1 MNAFKNNV
9 TAFDETNMNELI
21 SFHDFA
27 LIYEGSQVD
36 AKAGAGTA
44 EFDNASYDH
53 ALRFT
58 ATGVT
63 EIARLELE
71 LIKHGTGADL
81 QIEIRSGFDPGGTTE
96 GTLLKTVVVPKEFL
110 PAGRSYWSIPLDLT
124 GLTAGNQYWIVVRGA
139 GDATNHF
146 HAHGETTPDANYPAY
161 YRLKGGSGAWTLE
174 NSIHFKVFSG
184 ESGELKHR
192 TYPPSGHSTLEFSG
206 EVLSKVYRYL
216 PPSDTTAGGIRQIV
230 TYTFSGEYLKKGEVA

>member
-1 MNAFKNNV
+1 MNAFKNDV
-9 TAFDETNMNELI
+9 TVFNEDNMNELI

-27 LIYEGSQVD
+27 LIYEGTQRD
-36 AKAGAGTA
+36 AKTGAGTA

-58 ATGVT
+58 ATGA

-81 QIEIRSGFDPGGTTE
+81 QIEIRSGFDPGGGTE
-96 GTLLKTVVVPKEFL
+96 GTLLKTVVVPKEFI

-146 HAHGETTPDANYPAY
+146 HVHGETTQDANYPCY
-161 YRLKGGSGAWTLE
+161 YRLKGGSGAWTSE
-174 NSIHFKVFSG
+174 NAVHFKVFSG
-184 ESGELKHR
+184 DTGNLLHR
-192 TYPPSGHSTLEFSG
+192 TYPPSGHSTLAYSG
-206 EVLSKVYRYL
+206 DYISTVYRYL
-216 PPSDTTAGGIRQIV
+216 PPSDGYAGGIRKKIAY
-230 TYTFSGEYLKKGEVA
+230 TYAADDYMKRGTVS